1 MRTNSLSFRLTVS
14 AAIVSLV
21 LLLAAGLMLGQLFQQ
36 ALERNFDVRLR
47 AVLDGLAANVE
58 LKPDGSPSMIGALA
72 DPRFQLPESGWSWQV
87 TPPERSQKSLTSA
100 SLLEKPWQIDAKLV
114 ANRDDNGI
122 AGFDLTNARG
132 QHLRAIEQ
140 RLNLFNSNN
149 APYSF
154 LVVGNFDELKQEVQ
168 AFRNGLFASLG
179 LLGAGLL
186 GAIFFQVRY
195 SLKPMKLMEQKLN
208 DIRSGKVEMLEGE
221 FPSEMQPV
229 ADELNLLVQSNFEI
243 IDRAR
248 MQVGNLAHALK
259 TPISVLTNE
268 ARDTPGPLADKLKEQ
283 ISVMREQV
291 NLYLDRA
298 RRAARA
304 QTIGSATEVEPV
316 LNSLARTL
324 QRINSDKGVTVTV
337 TCQPGLKFRG
347 ERQDLEEI
355 VGNLMDNACKWS
367 KGKVEVRG
375 NLYTQAGDDGRPWLL
390 IEVDDDGPGLK
401 PEQRATA
408 LRRGQRLDETK
419 PGSGLGLNI
428 VTETAAMYGG
438 RVELDDATL
447 GGLRV
452 KLRLPALG

>member
-1 MRTNSLSFRLTVS
+1 MQTNSLSFRLTVS

-21 LLLAAGLMLGQLFQQ
+21 LLLMAGLMLGQLFQQ
-36 ALERNFDVRLR
+36 ALQRNFDARLR
-47 AVLDGLAANVE
+47 AVMDGLAANVE
-58 LKPDGSPSMIGALA
+58 LKPDGSPFMTGALA
-72 DPRFQLPESGWSWQV
+72 DTRFQLPESGWSWQV
-87 TPPERSQKSLTSA
+87 TPPELGQQSLTSA
-100 SLLEKPWQIDAKLV
+100 SLLDKPWQIDAKLV
-114 ANRDDNGI
+114 ATRNDEGI
-122 AGFDLTNARG
+122 AGFDMTVDQG
-132 QHLRAIEQ
+132 KHLRAIEQ
-140 RLNLFNSNN
+140 RLKLFNS
-149 APYSF
+149 AKPYSF
-154 LVVGNFDELKQEVQ
+154 LVVGNFDELKDEVQ
-168 AFRNGLFASLG
+168 AFRQGLFASLG

-283 ISVMREQV
+283 IGVMREQV

-304 QTIGSATEVEPV
+304 QTIGSATEVETV
-316 LNSLARTL
+316 LQSLARTL
-324 QRINSDKGVTVTV
+324 QRINSDKGVVV
-337 TCQPGLKFRG
+337 SVVCQPGLKFRG

-375 NLYTQAGDDGRPWLL
+375 NLYTQAGEDGRPWLL

>member
-21 LLLAAGLMLGQLFQQ
+21 LLLAAGLLLGQLFQQ
-36 ALERNFDVRLR
+36 ALQRNFDARLR

-58 LKPDGSPSMIGALA
+58 LMPDGSPFMTGAMV
-72 DPRFQLPESGWSWQV
+72 DTRFQLPESGWSWQV
-87 TPPERSQKSLTSA
+87 TPPEPGQKSLTSA
-100 SLLEKPWQIDAKLV
+100 SLLSQPWQIDVRLTA
-114 ANRDDNGI
+114 RRGPDGI
-122 AGFDLTNARG
+122 SGFSLTDPKG
-132 QHLRAIEQ
+132 QNLRAIEQ
-140 RLNLFNSNN
+140 RLKLFNSKE
-149 APYSF
+149 PYSF

-168 AFRNGLFASLG
+168 AFRKGLFASLG

-268 ARDTPGPLADKLKEQ
+268 ARDRPGPLADKLKEQ
-283 ISVMREQV
+283 VGVMREQV

-304 QTIGSATEVEPV
+304 QTIGSSTEVEIV
-316 LNSLARTL
+316 LQSLARTL

-375 NLYTQAGDDGRPWLL
+375 NLYTQSGEDGRPWLL

-408 LRRGQRLDETK
+408 IKRGQRLDETK

-452 KLRLPALG
+452 RLRLPALG

>member
-1 MRTNSLSFRLTVS
+1 MQTNSLSFRLTVS
-14 AAIVSLV
+14 AALVSLV
-21 LLLAAGLMLGQLFQQ
+21 LLLAAGLLLGQLFQQ
-36 ALERNFDVRLR
+36 ALQRNFDVRLR
-47 AVLDGLAANVE
+47 AALEGLAANVE
-58 LKPDGSPSMIGALA
+58 LAADGSPMMSGAMA
-72 DPRFQLPESGWSWQV
+72 DTRFTLPDSGWSWQV
-87 TPPERSQKSLTSA
+87 TPPEPQQKPLLSA
-100 SLLEKPWQIDAKLV
+100 SLLDKPWRVPENLV
-114 ANRDDNGI
+114 AARDATGV
-122 AGFDLTNARG
+122 AGFDMQGG
-132 QHLRAIEQ
+132 QGQRLRAIEQ
-140 RLNLFNSNN
+140 RLNLFGSKQ
-149 APYSF
+149 PYSF

-168 AFRNGLFASLG
+168 AFRNGLFLSLG
-179 LLGAGLL
+179 LLGAGLM

-195 SLKPMKLMEQKLN
+195 SLQPMKLMQQKLN

-221 FPSEMQPV
+221 FPQEMQPV

-268 ARDTPGPLADKLKEQ
+268 ARDTPGPLAEKLKEQ
-283 ISVMREQV
+283 IGIMREQV

-304 QTIGSATEVEPV
+304 QTIGSATEVEAV
-316 LNSLARTL
+316 LQSLARTL
-324 QRINSDKGVTVTV
+324 QRINSDKGVAITVN
-337 TCQPGLKFRG
+337 CQPGLKFRG

-367 KGKVEVRG
+367 KGRVEVRG
-375 NLYTQAGDDGRPWLL
+375 NLLPQMGDDARPWLL

-408 LRRGQRLDETK
+408 LKRGQRLDETK

-428 VTETAAMYGG
+428 VTETAAMYNG
-438 RVELDDATL
+438 RVELDDATI

-452 KLRLPALG
+452 KLRLPALI